1 MQKNL
6 FWRFGVYLIGL
17 IALTACHSKNGP
29 SEASTLGEEEGGA
42 QPIEVKYAKNFTLD
56 DTDLNVR
63 LLTIRN
69 AEGKHAAEYKYA
81 LVSGQADEKEIQ
93 SIPEDY
99 EVIHVPLTRFI
110 CMTSLQLSNFIA
122 LDQTDKVV
130 GITSTRHLFNDRLN
144 AQLKAGQTVKI
155 GIEGEFDNE
164 LVLAADPQ
172 LILVSP
178 SKRGGFDVLKE
189 SGMPIMPH
197 MGYQEPDP
205 LGQAEWVKLIGVL
218 TGHEQEA
225 MAYFADVEAKY
236 NELKKKCLPLAFDS
250 SQNAGAG
257 GSIFSG
263 DMKGGAWYA
272 TGGKSYLAAIF
283 RDAGAD
289 YVLKDNEDT
298 GGVNMDF
305 EAIYAL
311 AADVDYWRISNS
323 FDGEFSY
330 DVLAEQDSRFKDFKA
345 FRDRHVIYCNMSQT
359 PFYESFP
366 VHPELVLSD
375 FVKIFYPQLL
385 PDYRPTYYHLL
396 SDTPSSTEAK

>member
-1 MQKNL
+1 MQNRVFRRL
-6 FWRFGVYLIGL
+6 GIYLAGL
-17 IALTACHSKNGP
+17 LALTACHSKSGRTAD
-29 SEASTLGEEEGGA
+29 ASPDGMGEEYA
-42 QPIEVKYAKNFTLD
+42 PIEVKYARNFELD
-56 DTDLNVR
+56 DSNPDMR

-69 AEGKHAAEYKYA
+69 AEGKHAAEYRYA
-81 LVSGQADEKEIQ
+81 LLRKGVDESQ
-93 SIPEDY
+93 VPDDY
-99 EVIHVPLTRFI
+99 EVVRIPVDRFI

-122 LDQTDKVV
+122 LDLTDHVV
-130 GITSTRHLFNDRLN
+130 GITSTRHLFNEALN
-144 AQLKAGQTVKI
+144 EQLRNGRTVQI

-218 TGHEQEA
+218 TGHEAEA
-225 MAYFADVEAKY
+225 TIYFDLVEQQYNGLRSKLHAYLNSEETVSQ
-236 NELKKKCLPLAFDS
+236 S
-250 SQNAGAG
+250 SLLLRP
-257 GSIFSG
+257 SIFSG

-272 TGGKSYLAAIF
+272 TGGRSFLASIF

-323 FDGEFSY
+323 FDGEYSY
-330 DVLAEQDSRFKDFKA
+330 DVLAQQDSRFRDFKA
-345 FRDRHVIYCNMSQT
+345 FRDRHVIYCNMSRT

-366 VHPELVLSD
+366 VHPELVLAD
-375 FVKIFYPQLL
+375 FVKIFYPDLL
-385 PDYRPTYYHLL
+385 PDYQPTYYKLL
-396 SDTPSSTEAK
+396 SE

>member
-6 FWRFGVYLIGL
+6 FWRFGVYLAGL
-17 IALTACHSKNGP
+17 LALTSCGGFNKQQSTESAEDGP
-29 SEASTLGEEEGGA
+29 
-42 QPIEVKYAKNFTLD
+42 QPVEVKYAKNFTLD
-56 DTDLNVR
+56 DTNLNVR

-69 AEGKHAAEYKYA
+69 SESKHATEYKFA
-81 LVSGQADEKEIQ
+81 LVSSGAGD
-93 SIPEDY
+93 SASVDIPEGY
-99 EVIHVPLTRFI
+99 EVIHVPVSRFI

-122 LDQTDKVV
+122 LDQTEKVV
-130 GITSTRHLFNDRLN
+130 GITSTRHLFNEQLN
-144 AQLKAGQTVKI
+144 SQLKAGSTVQI

-164 LVLAADPQ
+164 MVLAADPQ

-218 TGHEQEA
+218 AGCEAEACAYFDIVEQE
-225 MAYFADVEAKY
+225 Y
-236 NELKKKCLPLAFDS
+236 NELRSRLEGYLKS
-250 SQNAGAG
+250 EGVVSQDGVMTRPT
-257 GSIFSG
+257 IFSG

-305 EAIYAL
+305 EAIYAQ

-330 DVLAEQDSRFKDFKA
+330 DVLAEQDSRFSDFKA
-345 FRDRHVIYCNMSQT
+345 FRERKVIYCNMSKT

-366 VHPELVLSD
+366 VHPELVLAD
-375 FVKIFYPQLL
+375 FVHIFHPQLL
-385 PDYRPTYYHLL
+385 PDYSPTYYMLL
-396 SDTPSSTEAK
+396 K

>member
-1 MQKNL
+1 MQNRVFRRL
-6 FWRFGVYLIGL
+6 GVYLAGL
-17 IALTACHSKNGP
+17 LALTSCFGSGRRNSKDSDGNGP
-29 SEASTLGEEEGGA
+29 
-42 QPIEVKYAKNFTLD
+42 QPIEVKYARNFTLD
-56 DTDLNVR
+56 DSNLDVR

-69 AEGKHAAEYKYA
+69 SEGKHGAEYRYA
-81 LVSGQADEKEIQ
+81 LVSGEMGDSLRGQ
-93 SIPEDY
+93 IPEGY
-99 EVIHVPLTRFI
+99 EVVRVPVSRFI

-130 GITSTRHLFNDRLN
+130 GITSTRHLFNEALN
-144 AQLKAGQTVKI
+144 RQLENGQTVQI

-189 SGMPIMPH
+189 SGLPIMPH

-218 TGHEQEA
+218 IGCEA
-225 MAYFADVEAKY
+225 EATAYFDLVEQQY
-236 NELKKKCLPLAFDS
+236 NGLRSKLHAYLNSEETVSQS
-250 SQNAGAG
+250 SVLLRPT
-257 GSIFSG
+257 IFSG

-272 TGGKSYLAAIF
+272 TGGKSFLASIF

-305 EAIYAL
+305 EAIYAQ

-330 DVLAEQDSRFKDFKA
+330 DVLAEQDSRFMDFKA
-345 FRDRHVIYCNMSQT
+345 FRDRHVIYCNMSRT

-375 FVKIFYPQLL
+375 FIHIFYPQLL
-385 PDYRPTYYHLL
+385 PDYQPTYYKLL
-396 SDTPSSTEAK
+396 SE

>member
-1 MQKNL
+1 MQNRVFKRL
-6 FWRFGVYLIGL
+6 GIYLIGL
-17 IALTACHSKNGP
+17 LALTACHQRAGKEGTST
-29 SEASTLGEEEGGA
+29 SEGEGGERV
-42 QPIEVKYAKNFTLD
+42 PIEVRYARNFTLND
-56 DTDLNVR
+56 SLPGTS

-69 AEGKHAAEYKYA
+69 AESKQGGEYHYA
-81 LVSGQADEKEIQ
+81 LLRDGADESQVPAGYEIVR
-93 SIPEDY
+93 IP
-99 EVIHVPLTRFI
+99 VSRFI

-122 LDQTDKVV
+122 LDLTDRVV
-130 GITSTRHLFNDRLN
+130 GITSTRHLFNQALN
-144 AQLKAGQTVKI
+144 RQLETGQTVKI

-164 LVLAADPQ
+164 MVMAANPQ

-178 SKRGGFDVLKE
+178 SKRGGFDVLRE

-205 LGQAEWVKLIGVL
+205 LGQAEWVKLIGLL

-225 MAYFADVEAKY
+225 IAYFEQVEKDY
-236 NELKKKCLPLAFDS
+236 NNLKDKVKTSTQPPT
-250 SQNAGAG
+250 
-257 GSIFSG
+257 IFSG

-305 EAIYAL
+305 EAIYAQ

-323 FDGEFSY
+323 FDGDFTY
-330 DVLAEQDSRFKDFKA
+330 DVLAEQDSRFRDFKA
-345 FRDRHVIYCNMSQT
+345 FREHHVIYSNMSQT

-375 FVKIFYPQLL
+375 FVKIFHPELL
-385 PDYRPTYYHLL
+385 PDYKPTYYQLL
-396 SDTPSSTEAK
+396 R

>member
-1 MQKNL
+1 MQNRV
-6 FWRFGVYLIGL
+6 FQRIGVYLIGL
-17 IALTACHSKNGP
+17 FALTGCLSKSGKGDE
-29 SEASTLGEEEGGA
+29 SSFMEEAA
-42 QPIEVKYAKNFTLD
+42 AAVPVEVKYARNFVLD
-56 DTDLNVR
+56 DSNPDMR

-69 AEGKHAAEYKYA
+69 AEGKHAAEYHYA
-81 LVSGQADEKEIQ
+81 LLCKGAEESEVPDG
-93 SIPEDY
+93 Y
-99 EVIHVPLTRFI
+99 EVVHVPVERFI

-122 LDQTDKVV
+122 LDLTDHVV
-130 GITSTRHLFNDRLN
+130 GITSTRHLFNEALN
-144 AQLKAGQTVKI
+144 RQLEAGQTVKI

-218 TGHEQEA
+218 TGHEREA
-225 MAYFADVEAKY
+225 TAYFAEVETKY
-236 NELKKKCLPLAFDS
+236 NDLKDKVKAQIQTP
-250 SQNAGAG
+250 QPPKGGAV
-257 GSIFSG
+257 SIFSG

-272 TGGKSYLAAIF
+272 TGGKSYLATIF

-305 EAIYAL
+305 EAIYAQ
-311 AADVDYWRISNS
+311 AADVDYWRVSNS
-323 FDGEFSY
+323 FEGEFTY

-366 VHPELVLSD
+366 VHPDLVLSD

-385 PDYRPTYYHLL
+385 PDYQPTYYKLL
-396 SDTPSSTEAK
+396 SE